1 LTGCSDPTIK
11 RVIKEALVET
21 IITAQDLA
29 RDLPEVLD
37 RVHDHGERFT
47 VESNGQP
54 IALIMSSPAPTHVTI
69 GDFVALLST
78 LPQPDE
84 SFADDLE
91 VIQVSQGRS
100 EPYSMAHNT
109 YSARSYA
116 ADVGPLYLW

>member
-1 LTGCSDPTIK
+1 
-11 RVIKEALVET
+11 VET
-21 IITAQDLA
+21 TITAKDLA

-54 IALIMSSPAPTHVTI
+54 IALIMPSPALAPTHFTI

-91 VIQVSQGRS
+91 AIQATQGRS
-100 EPYSMAHNT
+100 EPPIWPS
-109 YSARSYA
+109 
-116 ADVGPLYLW
+116 